1 MRKSAFLAGLSGGY
15 ASVRRS
21 AYACGV
27 LCTIIWDAY
36 TWDERKTVWA
46 ALKALLLPDESIWSH
61 KGLYVYWDPATHEML
76 YTGLASH
83 LADRFGHHNGLIKH
97 SGGNKFPE
105 VKAWFEGH
113 THMGFSVMLQA
124 AGVEMQDAISDVS
137 NLLGG
142 GKSDDVIRGA
152 EGQLIQ
158 LHRLERGRWPTW
170 NRTGGAVVGQ
180 QWATE
185 SARSVVRVLTAKEDS
200 LFVSRTALR
209 ELAADVT
216 AQEYEDALH
225 GARLHA
231 LMAADRVTLT
241 DLESF
246 ESADSDE
253 KVQRIIRA
261 FMLASGHLIDD
272 LSPSDADIIER
283 LRQIEDGRILSE
295 GRKMRREVEEW
306 ADNLVAGDRE
316 AAKMIYATSL
326 WADAVE
332 QPRHAAV
339 ITRLFGGNYLARRP
353 RLTGSLSG

>member
-1 MRKSAFLAGLSGGY
+1 VFTDRA
-15 ASVRRS
+15 

-27 LCTIIWDAY
+27 LCTIVWDTYA
-36 TWDERKTVWA
+36 WDERRSVWE
-46 ALKALLLPDESIWSH
+46 ALKALVVPDEAIWSR

-76 YTGLASH
+76 YTGLATH

-97 SGGNKFPE
+97 SGGNKFAD
-105 VKAWFEGH
+105 VKAWFDGH

-137 NLLGG
+137 NLLAGA
-142 GKSDDVIRGA
+142 KSADVIRGA
-152 EGQLIQ
+152 EGQLIE

-170 NRTGGAVVGQ
+170 NRTGGAVAGQ
-180 QWATE
+180 RWATE
-185 SARSVVRVLTAKEDS
+185 SARSVVRVLTAEQDS

-209 ELAADVT
+209 ELAADAM

-231 LMAADRVTLT
+231 LMAADGVTVT

-246 ESADSDE
+246 EAADSDE
-253 KVQRIIRA
+253 KVQRIIKA
-261 FMLASGHLIDD
+261 FMLAAGHLIDD

-295 GRKMRREVEEW
+295 GRKMRREIEEW
-306 ADNLVAGDRE
+306 SDTPIAGDRE

-332 QPRHAAV
+332 QPRHAA
-339 ITRLFGGNYLARRP
+339 IIKRLFSSDYLARSP
-353 RLTGSLSG
+353 QLTGLLSA